1 MLETA
6 NSIYDPLGM
15 LVPVEI
21 NCRMFLQKLWKEKLD
36 WDYISDWDIRFEDR
50 KDLKDEWCKIRK
62 ECLEALEINIKRELD
77 ITNESEL
84 HIFSDAS
91 AKAYGAVAYLVKPRN
106 NNSPGHSQFLM
117 NKAKVTTLKRL
128 ENEDTTPK
136 NELMGMLLAANLA
149 ELCLKY

>member
-6 NSIYDPLGM
+6 NSIYDPLGI

-21 NCRMFLQKLWKEKLD
+21 NCRMFLQKLWKEKL
-36 WDYISDWDIRFEDR
+36 DWDIRFEDR

-91 AKAYGAVAYLVKPRN
+91 AKAYGAVAFLVKPRN
-106 NNSPGHSQFLM
+106 NNNPGHSQFLM
-117 NKAKVTTLKRL
+117 SKAKVTTLKRI

-149 ELCLKY
+149 KFCLETLNK